1 MALALAGGAVVPAAA
16 APRPTIDGVW
26 RVNGYGTVLSIAD
39 GRLQEYQ
46 TTALGCLKG
55 ESAQR
60 TAPGVYRSGDGTLR
74 TVRASGSLR
83 LSGSAGY
90 RELRRLGRLPAAC
103 KQPTSTDDPVTTF
116 DVFWQSFEENYP
128 FFAAKGIDWH
138 AVRATYRPK
147 VHADTTRDELF
158 TLFSEMVK
166 PLYDAHVTVFDGER
180 RYSEVRPGTAAIGGD
195 LDTKVKDYIVRSDLN
210 GRRLREF
217 ANGRISYADLPGGQG
232 YLRLSGFAGYSSAD
246 EPSYAAELAELD
258 KALDTVF
265 TTERT
270 ASLTGLVIDLRI
282 NGGGADALGLH
293 LAERLTDSSYTAYRK
308 RTQYT
313 RPQPVPVKPAR
324 GVPRYGG
331 PVAVLTAATTF
342 SAGETFTQTLID
354 RPGRTVRIGE
364 NTQGVFSDTLD
375 RTLPGGMAV
384 WLPNEEFL
392 TRQGQTFDGAG
403 IPPHIRTPVFTE
415 EEFATDRDSAFDA
428 AVAAL
433 RAQDPSFA
441 QRRARATRTRVLSEG
456 ISVRSSRT
464 ASAARGRNGGSPA
477 PTWSRD
483 GTPVPGGLRGGVGT
497 HGA

>member
-1 MALALAGGAVVPAAA
+1 MRHGISKAATALVALALAGGAIVPAAA
-16 APRPTIDGVW
+16 APRPTVDGVW
-26 RVNGYGTVLSIAD
+26 RVNGYGTVLSIAH
-39 GRLQEYQ
+39 GRLQQYQ

-55 ESAQR
+55 EPAQQ
-60 TAPGVYRSGDGTLR
+60 TAPGVYRSGDGTLF
-74 TVRASGSLR
+74 TVRASGTLR

-103 KQPTSTDDPVTTF
+103 ARPTSGEDPVTSF

-138 AVRATYRPK
+138 AVRNTYRPK

-180 RYSEVRPGTAAIGGD
+180 RFSQVRPGTAVIGSD
-195 LDTKVKDYIVRSDLN
+195 LDTKVKDYIVRSDLD
-210 GRRLREF
+210 GEPLREF

-232 YLRLSGFAGYSSAD
+232 YLRLSGFAGFSSNEGHD
-246 EPSYAAELAELD
+246 YAAELAEFD
-258 KALDTVF
+258 KALDAVF
-265 TTERT
+265 TAERT
-270 ASLTGLVIDLRI
+270 AALTGLVIDLRI

-342 SAGETFTQTLID
+342 SAGETFTQALID

-375 RTLPGGMAV
+375 RTLPNGMAV

-392 TRQGQTFDGAG
+392 TRRGQTFDGAG

-428 AVAAL
+428 AVAVL
-433 RAQDPSFA
+433 REQK
-441 QRRARATRTRVLSEG
+441 RA
-456 ISVRSSRT
+456 
-464 ASAARGRNGGSPA
+464 
-477 PTWSRD
+477 
-483 GTPVPGGLRGGVGT
+483 
-497 HGA
+497 

>member
-1 MALALAGGAVVPAAA
+1 MRHGISKAATALVALALAGGAIVPAAA
-16 APRPTIDGVW
+16 APRPAVDGIW
-26 RVNGYGTVLSIAD
+26 RVNGYGTVLSIAH

-46 TTALGCLKG
+46 TTALGCIKG
-55 ESAQR
+55 EPAKQ
-60 TAPGVYRSGDGTLR
+60 TAPGVYRSGDGTLL
-74 TVRASGSLR
+74 TVRASGTLR

-90 RELRRLGRLPAAC
+90 RELHRLGRLPAAC
-103 KQPTSTDDPVTTF
+103 AQPAAEDDPVATF

-138 AVRATYRPK
+138 AVRDTYRPK
-147 VHADTTRDELF
+147 VHADTSRDELF

-180 RYSEVRPGTAAIGGD
+180 RFSQVRPGTAVIGSD
-195 LDTKVKDYIVRSDLN
+195 LDTKVKDYIVRSDLD
-210 GRRLREF
+210 GEPLREF

-232 YLRLSGFAGYSSAD
+232 YLRLSGFAGYSSEEGHA
-246 EPSYAAELAELD
+246 YAAELAELD

-265 TTERT
+265 TAERT

-293 LAERLTDSSYTAYRK
+293 LAGRLTDSSYTAYRK

-342 SAGETFTQTLID
+342 SAGETFTQALID

-375 RTLPGGMAV
+375 RTLPGGMTV

-392 TRQGQTFDGAG
+392 TRRGGTFDGAG

-415 EEFATDRDSAFDA
+415 EEFATDHDSAFDA
-428 AVAAL
+428 AVAVL
-433 RAQDPSFA
+433 REQK
-441 QRRARATRTRVLSEG
+441 
-456 ISVRSSRT
+456 
-464 ASAARGRNGGSPA
+464 PA
-477 PTWSRD
+477 
-483 GTPVPGGLRGGVGT
+483 
-497 HGA
+497 